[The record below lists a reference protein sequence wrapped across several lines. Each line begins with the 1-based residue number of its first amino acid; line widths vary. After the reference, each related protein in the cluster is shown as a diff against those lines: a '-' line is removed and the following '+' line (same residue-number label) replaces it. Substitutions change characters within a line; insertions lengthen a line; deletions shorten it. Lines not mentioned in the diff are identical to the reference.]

1 MTLRVPGEIELE
13 YRKAETGK
21 SKTGQAMPP
30 SSLQTY
36 TVPHLGLCQVTPY
49 IPLFLQVNKWTGIP
63 VKNAEGWIFFVVFF

>member
-1 MTLRVPGEIELE
+1 
-13 YRKAETGK
+13 
-21 SKTGQAMPP
+21 MPP

>member
-1 MTLRVPGEIELE
+1 MDSYLRRNDKYKLNIIRKKMALRVPGEIELE

-36 TVPHLGLCQVTPY
+36 TVPHLGLC
-49 IPLFLQVNKWTGIP
+49 
-63 VKNAEGWIFFVVFF
+63 